1 MSASF
6 LVKVG
11 SRHESARDN
20 GLSHFLEHMFFRG
33 TERLPSAYEVSLAIE
48 DLGGSFSAATHTD
61 FTTYELTIPYENAAH
76 GLRLLGE
83 IVTTPVFENI
93 DVEKKILKE
102 EILEDLDEDGRD
114 IDVDNIARRSFFKAH
129 PLGQPITGPLDNVMR
144 FTRADLRRHMAT
156 HYNATNSVLS
166 VSGRIADPEGLLDVA
181 ARAFSALPSGAVT
194 PLVPPTSTGTG
205 FAYVDD
211 DGSQADLR
219 LSYPG
224 ISLHDPR
231 AMALTLLGRI
241 LDDGMST
248 RVYRAIVDQRGLA
261 YDAFAGEDNYEDC
274 GAFDFGATIAHESV
288 VEVASELRKIAE
300 TVAGDVTERELDKAR
315 RRFLWDLRLMLDDD
329 AELAEFYGVNTL
341 FGLKDTLESSRRE
354 AERVTLDDIRAIASA
369 IFTSELHIA
378 VVGMLKERD
387 KNALRS
393 FAQS

>member
-1 MSASF
+1 
-6 LVKVG
+6 
-11 SRHESARDN
+11 
-20 GLSHFLEHMFFRG
+20 
-33 TERLPSAYEVSLAIE
+33 
-48 DLGGSFSAATHTD
+48 
-61 FTTYELTIPYENAAH
+61 
-76 GLRLLGE
+76 
-83 IVTTPVFENI
+83 
-93 DVEKKILKE
+93 
-102 EILEDLDEDGRD
+102 
-114 IDVDNIARRSFFKAH
+114 
-129 PLGQPITGPLDNVMR
+129 
-144 FTRADLRRHMAT
+144 
-156 HYNATNSVLS
+156 
-166 VSGRIADPEGLLDVA
+166 
-181 ARAFSALPSGAVT
+181 
-194 PLVPPTSTGTG
+194 
-205 FAYVDD
+205 
-211 DGSQADLR
+211 
-219 LSYPG
+219 
-224 ISLHDPR
+224 
-231 AMALTLLGRI
+231 MALTLLGRI